1 MHQAPFFEF
10 VCVFMERPEIH
21 FHFYIPPLFESV
33 AFEFFKALVAVLP
46 AISAVLVLYQTFD
59 GFGTIIGKPFLVSM
73 FAEQLGESIFQ
84 CNADGSRIFF
94 VLFHSITSSF
104 LMVFIPLEICS
115 ALNV

>member
-10 VCVFMERPEIH
+10 VRVFMERPEVH

-33 AFEFFKALVAVLP
+33 AFEFIKALAALFSATGAVP
-46 AISAVLVLYQTFD
+46 ILYQTFVCL
-59 GFGTIIGKPFLVSM
+59 GTIIGKPFFVFML
-73 FAEQLGESIFQ
+73 AEQLGESIFQ
-84 CNADGSRIFF
+84 CNADDRRIFS
-94 VLFHSITSSF
+94 VLFHSMTSSF